1 MQAQMSPMCSAV
13 LSQVCPV
20 RGNIRQP
27 DRGLLRAI
35 FAASC
40 ARSLMMKLA
49 VLAPARATAPVGGSF
64 SQGEIAL
71 GPEAK

>member
-27 DRGLLRAI
+27 DRGLWRAI
-35 FAASC
+35 FYDEA
-40 ARSLMMKLA
+40 A
-49 VLAPARATAPVGGSF
+49 VLAPGTHDATGWR
-64 SQGEIAL
+64 
-71 GPEAK
+71 